1 MKKLKD
7 ISIGSRLTLGFS
19 VIIGFMLIIGVT
31 GFLSTSIIQKN
42 LDEIFR
48 IRLPGIAYLLEAD
61 RDLHQ
66 LLVAERSMIFSNTES
81 GNFQK
86 FLKEYRENMHQS
98 DERWQKYKIL
108 ADTEAEKAVIPQYDK
123 AREQWAQ
130 VSEKVVQGRVEDTR
144 EGRRLSIDLT
154 LGDAGEKFSGMRK
167 YLDDLTEIN
176 LKNAEQA
183 SKSAFRTYRNM
194 CIILLIVTAIALF
207 AAGFFAQSI
216 SRSITAPLQKAV
228 TVSKRLAEGDFSQ
241 TIEAEGKDETAR
253 LLTAMKEMVEKI
265 GNVIKETDQLILSV
279 QEGNLDRRGS
289 ADSFSGDW
297 RNLLVRIN
305 DLIEAFIRP
314 IHMTAGH
321 IDRVA
326 KGDIPEKIT
335 EDCKGDFDK
344 IRNNLNRMSE
354 NLRRFAVNV
363 QEAAERV
370 ATGSEEL
377 SATASQISQGTS
389 QQAAGIQQISAS
401 AEQMTGQVNQNAD
414 NAKQTA
420 SIAKKSAEDAR
431 KGKESVQQTIQAMRS
446 ISEKTGIIEEIA
458 RETNMLALNAAIEA
472 ARAGAEGKGFAVV
485 ADEVRKLATSS
496 KKAAKVISTLSAS
509 SLQLAEDTGL
519 MLEGMVTGI
528 QKTSELIEEISLSC
542 AEQADGI
549 AQISKAIQQLD
560 QVIQLNAAS
569 TEEMAS
575 ASEDFS
581 SQAEKLR
588 TEVSFFKLSGSALFP
603 ARQQRNQNISHTVKS
618 GTLHKDKNE
627 KKAAEP
633 LSPEK
638 QAFIELADKDGH
650 GDSDAFERY

>member
-1 MKKLKD
+1 MKKIRD

-31 GFLSTSIIQKN
+31 GFLSTNIIQKN

-66 LLVAERSMIFSNTES
+66 LLVAERSMIFCNTAS
-81 GNFQK
+81 DNFQK
-86 FLKEYRENMHQS
+86 FLKDYKENSHQS

-130 VSEKVVQGRVEDTR
+130 VSEKVVEGRLEDTR
-144 EGRRLSIDLT
+144 EGRRMSIDLT
-154 LGDAGEKFSGMRK
+154 LGEAGEKFSDMRK

-176 LKNAEQA
+176 LKNAEEA
-183 SKSAFRTYRNM
+183 SKSASRTYTNM
-194 CIILLIVTAIALF
+194 CIILLTVTVIALF
-207 AAGFFAQSI
+207 AAGFFAKNI
-216 SRSITAPLQKAV
+216 SHSITAPLQKAV
-228 TVSKRLAEGDFSQ
+228 TVSNRLAEGNFSQ
-241 TIEAEGKDETAR
+241 TIEPEGKDETAR
-253 LLTAMKEMVEKI
+253 LLTAMKDMVEKI

-279 QEGNLDRRGS
+279 QEGHLDTRGS
-289 ADSFSGDW
+289 AEGFSGDW
-297 RNLLVRIN
+297 RRLLVQIN

-314 IHMTAGH
+314 IHMTAHH

-326 KGDIPEKIT
+326 KGDIPETVT

-344 IRNNLNRMSE
+344 IRNNLNTMSD

-370 ATGSEEL
+370 ATGSEQL
-377 SATASQISQGTS
+377 SSTASQISQGTS
-389 QQAAGIQQISAS
+389 QQAAGIEQISAS
-401 AEQMTGQVNQNAD
+401 VEEMTGQVNQNAD
-414 NAKQTA
+414 NAKETA
-420 SIAKKSAEDAR
+420 AIAKKSAEEAQ
-431 KGKESVQQTIQAMRS
+431 KGRESVQKTIQAMRS
-446 ISEKTGIIEEIA
+446 ISEKTVVIEEIA

-472 ARAGAEGKGFAVV
+472 ARAGTEGKGFAVV
-485 ADEVRKLATSS
+485 AEEVRKLATSS
-496 KKAAKVISTLSAS
+496 KKAANTISSLSAS
-509 SLQLAEDTGL
+509 SLQLAEDTGQ

-542 AEQADGI
+542 SEQADGI

-581 SQAEKLR
+581 SQAERLR
-588 TEVSFFKLSGSALFP
+588 TEVSFFRLSGSALFP
-603 ARQQRNQNISHTVKS
+603 AEQNRNKNSFRQMKS
-618 GTLHKDKNE
+618 AQVHKDKNE
-627 KKAAEP
+627 KKAEP
-633 LSPEK
+633 PAASEK
-638 QAFIELADKDGH
+638 QVFIELADKDEH
-650 GDSDAFERY
+650 GENDEFERY